1 MDVPRVRTPPILDWL
16 VVSLSGSS
24 DEDVS
29 DDDFPFETISAA
41 VEKLK
46 NVAYNDWT
54 YQSSEGFEIKRRS
67 VGFDESLFGGNRDR
81 NSLEYI
87 CPEIKKNLKSIVQDY
102 NENLDYLE
110 QFSMLS
116 AFYDKIQDE
125 LGR

>member
-1 MDVPRVRTPPILDWL
+1 VRTPPILDWL

-41 VEKLK
+41 FKRWDS
-46 NVAYNDWT
+46 VANNDWIH
-54 YQSSEGFEIKRRS
+54 QLSEGLEIRQRSMGFE
-67 VGFDESLFGGNRDR
+67 ESQFGGNRDR

-102 NENLDYLE
+102 NENIDYSE
-110 QFSMLS
+110 QFNLLS

-125 LGR
+125 LAR